1 MKQERTIRKEQ
12 LVKDLYWIEKKRK
25 FDNNWNKEVKVAFEV
40 SGSYSFEELVIK
52 YVDAAEQL
60 VTLYE

>member
-1 MKQERTIRKEQ
+1 MKQEKTIRKEQ

-25 FDNNWNKEVKVAFEV
+25 YDKAWDTEVKMAFEV

-60 VTLYE
+60 VTLYR

>member
-12 LVKDLYWIEKKRK
+12 LVKDLYWVEKKRK
-25 FDNNWNKEVKVAFEV
+25 FDNNWNKEVKIAFEV

-60 VTLYE
+60 VTLYR

>member
-25 FDNNWNKEVKVAFEV
+25 FDNNWNKEVKIAFEV
-40 SGSYSFEELVIK
+40 SRSYSFEELVIK

-60 VTLYE
+60 VTLYK

>member
-25 FDNNWNKEVKVAFEV
+25 YDNNWNKEVKIAFEV

-60 VTLYE
+60 VILYR

>member
-25 FDNNWNKEVKVAFEV
+25 FDNSWNKEVKIAFEV
-40 SGSYSFEELVIK
+40 SGTYSFEELVIK

-60 VTLYE
+60 VTLYK

>member
-60 VTLYE
+60 VTLYK

>member
-25 FDNNWNKEVKVAFEV
+25 YDNSWNKEVKIAFEV

-60 VTLYE
+60 VILYR

>member
-1 MKQERTIRKEQ
+1 MKQVRTLRKEQ
-12 LVKDLYWIEKKRK
+12 LVKDLHWIEKKRK
-25 FDNNWNKEVKVAFEV
+25 YDNNWNKEVKIAFEI

-60 VTLYE
+60 VTLYK

>member
-25 FDNNWNKEVKVAFEV
+25 FDNSWNKEVKIAFEV

-60 VTLYE
+60 VTLYK

>member
-25 FDNNWNKEVKVAFEV
+25 FDNSWNKEVKIAFKV

-60 VTLYE
+60 VTLYK

>member
-1 MKQERTIRKEQ
+1 MKHEKTIRREQ
-12 LVKDLYWIEKKRK
+12 LVKDLYCIERKRK
-25 FDNNWNKEVKVAFEV
+25 YDKVWDTEVKMAFEV

-60 VTLYE
+60 VTLYK

>member
-1 MKQERTIRKEQ
+1 MKQVRTLRKEQ
-12 LVKDLYWIEKKRK
+12 LVKDLHWIEKKRK
-25 FDNNWNKEVKVAFEV
+25 FDKDWNKEVKIAFEI

-60 VTLYE
+60 VTLYK

>member
-25 FDNNWNKEVKVAFEV
+25 FDNNWNKEVKIAFEV

-60 VTLYE
+60 VTLYR

>member
-1 MKQERTIRKEQ
+1 MKQIRTLRKEQ
-12 LVKDLYWIEKKRK
+12 LVKDLHWIEKKRK
-25 FDNNWNKEVKVAFEV
+25 YDNNWNKEVKIAFEI

-60 VTLYE
+60 VTLYK

>member
-25 FDNNWNKEVKVAFEV
+25 FDNNWNKEVKIAFEV

-60 VTLYE
+60 VILYK

>member
-60 VTLYE
+60 VTLYR

>member
-25 FDNNWNKEVKVAFEV
+25 FDNSWNKEVKIAFEV

-60 VTLYE
+60 VTLYR

>member
-25 FDNNWNKEVKVAFEV
+25 FDNNWNKEVKIAFEV

-60 VTLYE
+60 VTLYK